1 MKIRDIKFQ
10 KHIKNKKKIMKVI
23 LMMMEEKK
31 IENMDGILLENKLI
45 KQIID
50 NDSIWIKYLLKYN

>member
-1 MKIRDIKFQ
+1 
-10 KHIKNKKKIMKVI
+10 MKVI
-23 LMMMEEKK
+23 LMMMEENK

-50 NDSIWIKYLLKYN
+50 NDSIWIKYLVKYN